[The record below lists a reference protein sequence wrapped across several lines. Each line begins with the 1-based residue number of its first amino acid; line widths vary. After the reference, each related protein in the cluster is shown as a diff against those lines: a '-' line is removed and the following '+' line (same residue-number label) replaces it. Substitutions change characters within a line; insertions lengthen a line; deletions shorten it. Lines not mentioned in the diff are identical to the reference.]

1 MTNAEKA
8 LEDYAAL
15 PHEPD
20 CTPTVRDL
28 GCWVLDN
35 EEVIIRALKM
45 ADAIDSGELI
55 KYVGP
60 TCDYEPLQY
69 GEVTGWNDCLEHLK
83 KIGGGE

>member
-8 LEDYAAL
+8 LSGLERICSYEVWHIFWWFKGNA
-15 PHEPD
+15 
-20 CTPTVRDL
+20 
-28 GCWVLDN
+28 N
-35 EEVIIRALKM
+35 ELRRALKM